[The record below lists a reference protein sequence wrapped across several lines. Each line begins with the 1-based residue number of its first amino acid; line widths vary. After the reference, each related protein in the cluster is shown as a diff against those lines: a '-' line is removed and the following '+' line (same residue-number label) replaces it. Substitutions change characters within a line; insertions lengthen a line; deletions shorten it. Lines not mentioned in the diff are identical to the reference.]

1 MITNRFLLYMLTS
14 GARNKYIQT
23 PITETCSCNSFE
35 FYYRSFWWHENYPIM
50 NVDISIAWNK
60 KLGTPKL
67 EIAFLKVLWGCQ
79 VLLQFQ
85 RLMRD
90 LWNIEKIDTSFKGSI
105 LKLKTLEIS
114 KNCTTQIVLACWFR
128 HRRSVVVVSK
138 EIQLFCLTYKNN
150 K

>member
-35 FYYRSFWWHENYPIM
+35 FYYRSFWWHNNEWWHLH
-50 NVDISIAWNK
+50 SL
-60 KLGTPKL
+60 KLKTWTPKL
-67 EIAFLKVLWGCQ
+67 EIAYLKVLWGCQ

-105 LKLKTLEIS
+105 LILKTLEIS